1 MKVTSRLFL
10 LKTVW
15 NDSNSNCDMIEGG
28 KLPDLSNLAVYV
40 FVQLWPLFPLSCS
53 LEQNTVFRLAYFKH
67 RSRLVNYIFWGGFC
81 LDPDS
86 QYNFERMIWGRS
98 CSALF
103 ISPVTLTSL
112 GLFLLMSSAGSSA
125 QEHIPRNST
134 GVMGARW
141 LPLACLTFMYGDG
154 G

>member
-1 MKVTSRLFL
+1 MRLFL

-15 NDSNSNCDMIEGG
+15 NDSNSSFDMI
-28 KLPDLSNLAVYV
+28 
-40 FVQLWPLFPLSCS
+40 
-53 LEQNTVFRLAYFKH
+53 RLANSQTCQIWPCMCLSSFGLCFL
-67 RSRLVNYIFWGGFC
+67 SRALLNKILFASLHTSNTGQDWLITFLRGFC

-103 ISPVTLTSL
+103 IPPVTLTSL
-112 GLFLLMSSAGSSA
+112 GLFLLMSSAGSSV